1 MELILEDAVI
11 VTMAAGAGPAGCM
24 LVRDDRIAA
33 VGSAD
38 EIQAAASPGARV
50 VRLDG
55 ATVVP
60 GLIDAHCH
68 VSNVGYLAA
77 GADCSQPSAPG
88 IPEIQARLREAAGRT
103 PEGSWVTGSGY
114 VEYKLRE
121 RRHPTRADLDEAVPD
136 RPAVLY
142 HTSLH
147 ACVLNTAALREAGF
161 EDGQPDPPGGVLG
174 RDSQGRLDGVVFEG
188 PMFALFERNLR
199 HDLTRM
205 DAAQRAALV
214 ESAGR
219 YFAELGVTAACDA
232 DMRRDTLAA
241 FAEADEAGVL
251 RPRIYGLV
259 VHEEV
264 DWLVASGLRGRRS
277 GRLAAEAVKIWSDG
291 GMSSRTAAI
300 HGTYP
305 VPPYGS
311 GILFFDL
318 AELTG
323 MVRDLDAQGFQV
335 CIHSQGDRAIETV
348 LDAYATVLAG
358 APGNPR
364 RHRIEHGGAM
374 YPPMIARAAELGIV
388 VASQPGFFSTLGD
401 GFAEAFPGSSDQLY
415 PFASWLRAGMTVA
428 GSSDAPV
435 ITADPLLGIRDAI
448 LRRTGEGRVL
458 GPGER
463 LTARDALAIYTQGA
477 AFAMHRENEIGSL
490 EPGKL
495 ADFVVLDANPLEID
509 AERIGGIRVLA
520 TVIGGTPVYQSGN
533 SRRPP
538 AASPADRFPA
548 DRGAVARYLEGHDSG
563 QRPARPAPPGR
574 SGGGAGRTAVSGR
587 DRGA

>member
-1 MELILEDAVI
+1 VELIVEDAVT
-11 VTMAAGAGPAGCM
+11 VTMAEGTGPAGRARSM
-24 LVRDDRIAA
+24 LVRDGRIAA
-33 VGSAD
+33 VGSPG
-38 EIQAAASPGARV
+38 EIHAAASAGAQV
-50 VRLDG
+50 IRLDG

-68 VSNVGYLAA
+68 VANIGYLAA
-77 GADCSQPSAPG
+77 GADCSQPSAPE
-88 IPEIQARLREAAGRT
+88 IPAIQARLREAAGRT

-121 RRHPTRADLDEAVPD
+121 GRHPTRADLDEAVPD

-161 EDGQPDPPGGVLG
+161 SDGQPDPPGGAFG
-174 RDSQGRLDGVVFEG
+174 RDREGRLDGVVFEG

-199 HDLTRM
+199 YDITRM

-214 ESAGR
+214 EGAER
-219 YFAELGVTAACDA
+219 YLAELGVTSACDA
-232 DMRRDTLAA
+232 DTRRDTLAA
-241 FAEADEAGVL
+241 FAEADDAGVL
-251 RPRIYGLV
+251 RQRIYGMV

-264 DWLVASGLRGRRS
+264 DWLIASGLRGRRS

-300 HGTYP
+300 YGSYP

-311 GILFFDL
+311 GILFFEL
-318 AELTG
+318 GELTE
-323 MVRDLDAQGFQV
+323 MVRDLDARGFQV

-348 LDAYATVLAG
+348 LDAYAAVLAS
-358 APGNPR
+358 ADGNPR

-374 YPPMIARAAELGIV
+374 FPPLIARAAELGIV
-388 VASQPGFFSTLGD
+388 VVSQPGFFSTLGD
-401 GFAEAFPGSSDQLY
+401 GFAAAFPGRSDQLY
-415 PFASWLRAGMTVA
+415 PFASWQRAGITVA

-435 ITADPLLGIRDAI
+435 ITADPLIGIRDAV

-463 LTARDALAIYTQGA
+463 VSVQDALALYTRGA
-477 AFAMHRENEIGSL
+477 AFAMHREGEIGSL

-495 ADFVVLDANPLEID
+495 ADFVVLDANPLETD

-520 TVIGGTPVYQSGN
+520 TVIGGTPVYQSE
-533 SRRPP
+533 PI
-538 AASPADRFPA
+538 FP
-548 DRGAVARYLEGHDSG
+548 G
-563 QRPARPAPPGR
+563 
-574 SGGGAGRTAVSGR
+574 
-587 DRGA
+587 

>member
-1 MELILEDAVI
+1 MELIVEDADI
-11 VTMAAGAGPAGCM
+11 VTMAADAGRDGCM
-24 LVRDDRIAA
+24 LIQDDRIAA
-33 VGSAD
+33 VGPSDQIRAL
-38 EIQAAASPGARV
+38 ASPGAEV
-50 VRLDG
+50 ARLGG

-68 VSNVGYLAA
+68 VSNIGYLATR
-77 GADCSQPSAPG
+77 ADCSQPSAPD
-88 IPEIQARLREAAGRT
+88 IPAIQARLREAAGAT

-147 ACVLNTAALREAGF
+147 ACALNTAALREAGF
-161 EDGQPDPPGGVLG
+161 SDGQPDPPGGAFG

-199 HDLTRM
+199 HDITRM
-205 DAAQRAALV
+205 DAAQRASLV
-214 ESAGR
+214 ASAGR
-219 YFAELGVTAACDA
+219 YLAELGVTSACDA

-241 FAEADEAGVL
+241 FTEADDTGAL
-251 RPRIYGLV
+251 TQRIYGLV

-264 DWLVASGLRGRRS
+264 DWLLGSGLRGRRS
-277 GRLAAEAVKIWSDG
+277 GKLAAEAVKIWSDG

-318 AELTG
+318 AELTEL
-323 MVRDLDAQGFQV
+323 VRYLDAQGFQV

-348 LDAYATVLAG
+348 LDAYAAVLAG
-358 APGNPR
+358 SPGNPR

-374 YPPMIARAAELGIV
+374 FPPLIARAAELGIV

-401 GFAEAFPGSSDQLY
+401 GFIEAFPDRSDLLY
-415 PFASWLRAGMTVA
+415 PFASWLRAGMAVA

-463 LTARDALAIYTQGA
+463 LSARDALGIYTRGA
-477 AFAMHRENEIGSL
+477 AFAMHREDETGSL

-509 AERIGGIRVLA
+509 AERIGGVSVLA
-520 TVIGGTPVYQSGN
+520 TVIGGQPVYQSG
-533 SRRPP
+533 
-538 AASPADRFPA
+538 AIFP
-548 DRGAVARYLEGHDSG
+548 S
-563 QRPARPAPPGR
+563 
-574 SGGGAGRTAVSGR
+574 
-587 DRGA
+587 

>member
-1 MELILEDAVI
+1 VELIVEDAVV
-11 VTMAAGAGPAGCM
+11 VTMAAGAGAGECM

-33 VGSAD
+33 VGAAD
-38 EIQAAASPGARV
+38 QVRAAASPGAQV
-50 VRLDG
+50 IRLDG

-68 VSNVGYLAA
+68 VSNIGYLAA
-77 GADCSQPSAPG
+77 GADCSQPSAPD
-88 IPEIQARLREAAGRT
+88 IPAIQARLREAAGRT
-103 PEGSWVTGSGY
+103 PEGAWVTGSGY

-121 RRHPTRADLDEAVPD
+121 GRHPTRGDLDEAVPD

-161 EDGQPDPPGGVLG
+161 DDRQPDPPGGAFG
-174 RDSQGRLDGVVFEG
+174 RDSQGRLDGVLFEG

-199 HDLTRM
+199 HDITRM
-205 DAAQRAALV
+205 GAAERTALV
-214 ESAGR
+214 ESAGW
-219 YFAELGVTAACDA
+219 YLAELGVTAACDA

-251 RPRIYGLV
+251 AQRIYGLV
-259 VHEEV
+259 VHDEV

-311 GILFFDL
+311 GILFFGL
-318 AELTG
+318 GELTE
-323 MVRDLDAQGFQV
+323 MVRDLDTRGFQV

-364 RHRIEHGGAM
+364 RHRIEHAGAM
-374 YPPMIARAAELGIV
+374 FPPMIARAAELGIV

-401 GFAEAFPGSSDQLY
+401 GFAEAFPDRRDQLY
-415 PFASWLRAGMTVA
+415 PFASWLRAGMAVA

-435 ITADPLLGIRDAI
+435 ITADPLLGIRDAV

-463 LTARDALAIYTQGA
+463 LSARDALAIYTRGA
-477 AFAMHRENEIGSL
+477 AFAMHREDEIGSL

-495 ADFVVLDANPLEID
+495 ADFVVLDANPLEIA

-520 TVIGGTPVYQSGN
+520 TVINGIPVYQSG
-533 SRRPP
+533 SI
-538 AASPADRFPA
+538 FP
-548 DRGAVARYLEGHDSG
+548 G
-563 QRPARPAPPGR
+563 
-574 SGGGAGRTAVSGR
+574 
-587 DRGA
+587 

>member
-1 MELILEDAVI
+1 
-11 VTMAAGAGPAGCM
+11 M

-33 VGSAD
+33 VGSPG
-38 EIQAAASPGARV
+38 EIHAAASPGAQV
-50 VRLDG
+50 IRLDG
-55 ATVVP
+55 AAVVP

-68 VSNVGYLAA
+68 VANIGYLAA
-77 GADCSQPSAPG
+77 GADCSQPSAPA
-88 IPEIQARLREAAGRT
+88 IPAIQARLREAAGRT

-121 RRHPTRADLDEAVPD
+121 GRHPTRADLDEAVPD

-161 EDGQPDPPGGVLG
+161 SDGQPDPPGGAFG

-199 HDLTRM
+199 YDITRM

-214 ESAGR
+214 EGAGR
-219 YFAELGVTAACDA
+219 YLAELGVTSACDA
-232 DMRRDTLAA
+232 DTRRDTLAA
-241 FAEADEAGVL
+241 FAEADDAGVL
-251 RPRIYGLV
+251 RQRIYGMV

-264 DWLVASGLRGRRS
+264 DWLIASGLRGRRS

-300 HGTYP
+300 HGSYP

-311 GILFFDL
+311 GILFFEL
-318 AELTG
+318 GELTE
-323 MVRDLDAQGFQV
+323 MVRDLDAHGFQV

-348 LDAYATVLAG
+348 LDAYAAVLASADRQP
-358 APGNPR
+358 APAPHRARRRDVPADDRPGRGTRDRGREPARVLLHPGRRVRGGIPRPQRPALSLRVLAAGGHHRGRVVRRARHHRRPAHRHPR
-364 RHRIEHGGAM
+364 RGPAPHRRGSRARPGRA
-374 YPPMIARAAELGIV
+374 PP
-388 VASQPGFFSTLGD
+388 
-401 GFAEAFPGSSDQLY
+401 
-415 PFASWLRAGMTVA
+415 
-428 GSSDAPV
+428 
-435 ITADPLLGIRDAI
+435 
-448 LRRTGEGRVL
+448 
-458 GPGER
+458 
-463 LTARDALAIYTQGA
+463 ARDALAIYTRGA
-477 AFAMHRENEIGSL
+477 AFAMHREDEIGSL

-520 TVIGGTPVYQSGN
+520 TVIGGQPVYQSG
-533 SRRPP
+533 
-538 AASPADRFPA
+538 AIFAS
-548 DRGAVARYLEGHDSG
+548 
-563 QRPARPAPPGR
+563 
-574 SGGGAGRTAVSGR
+574 
-587 DRGA
+587 